1 MVLTQR
7 HPHRHASALADA
19 IARIQPVRVLGLAGA
34 ISLNVAAMM
43 LLLVPVSAPM
53 QTTSEEIFEPW
64 FQLEKTTPPPPPKP
78 IEVPVT
84 RPQPQPRTQ
93 VPVTQPRPQPQPQPM
108 NQDAVVPV
116 GTDVVPPETTSTE
129 SFPTFNPDPDPQP
142 STRLEYAAAP
152 APTYPR
158 EALLDGIEGTVLLRV
173 LVDVDGKPLS
183 VEIERSSGNR
193 RLDDAARRQVLRK
206 WSFKPAIRDGR
217 AVQVYGL
224 VPVSF
229 SLTRQ

>member
-1 MVLTQR
+1 MVLIQR
-7 HPHRHASALADA
+7 HPHAQATALHQA
-19 IARIQPVRVLGLAGA
+19 ISGIQPSRIFGIAGA
-34 ISLNVAAMM
+34 ITLNAAALM

-53 QTTSEEIFEPW
+53 PVAPKDDVIPW
-64 FQLEKTTPPPPPKP
+64 ELPRKKETPPPIP

-84 RPQPQPRTQ
+84 KPQPTRNTTPVPINPPVQQPVFNQ
-93 VPVTQPRPQPQPQPM
+93 EVIVP
-108 NQDAVVPV
+108 D
-116 GTDVVPPETTSTE
+116 GSDYVPPNNTE
-129 SFPTFNPDPDPQP
+129 PTPDIGPTLPTNPGPMP
-142 STRLEYAAAP
+142 STRLEYASAP

-158 EALLDGIEGTVLLRV
+158 EAMLDGIEGTVLLKV

-206 WSFKPAIRDGR
+206 WMFRPAIRDGQ
-217 AVQVYGL
+217 AIQVFGM

-229 SLTRQ
+229 SLQ